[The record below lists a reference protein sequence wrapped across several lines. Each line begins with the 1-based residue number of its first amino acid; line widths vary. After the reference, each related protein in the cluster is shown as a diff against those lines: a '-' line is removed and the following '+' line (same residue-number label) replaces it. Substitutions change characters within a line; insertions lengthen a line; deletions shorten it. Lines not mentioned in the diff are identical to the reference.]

1 MARADD
7 GLANALFLVTIPVL
21 AGISFTK
28 AHKPAQHLHVL
39 HDQQRVKRHRLART
53 IRRLADFKSA
63 ARMSAEITVASG
75 VDEKEPPGI
84 RVPQPL
90 HRHEGRAVGFC

>member
-28 AHKPAQHLHVL
+28 AHKLHVL